1 MHPTDNCIQIFRHIL
16 ASIHFIRTSNFE
28 LRNTRFLTSFNSI
41 NSVKGHC
48 TQNAKECCNIEFI
61 EHGNQLHP
69 NALECFGLL
78 VGGSVYWFLTK
89 IKEYKIIFQTRFCS
103 SFLFQCT
110 FLMIYWEVFIL
121 VEMLCSWDEFVCH
134 FCKIASIRNNCFVAK
149 KWRQWWISNERK
161 ISLESWIICCM
172 HLFCLLSFLF
182 LYQIFILCV
191 CVCVLCVLFYF

>member
-89 IKEYKIIFQTRFCS
+89 IKEYKIIFQTRFFC
-103 SFLFQCT
+103 SFLLFNVRFGD
-110 FLMIYWEVFIL
+110 FLCW
-121 VEMLCSWDEFVCH
+121 
-134 FCKIASIRNNCFVAK
+134 IASIRNNCFVAK

-182 LYQIFILCV
+182 LYQMFILCV